1 VLCAIL
7 AMALLA
13 LLYRIRLRLVMHQIR
28 TRLYER
34 LRERER
40 IARDL
45 HDTFFQAIQGLLL
58 RFNTGTSLLKPD
70 EPARAIFDEA
80 LAQSDQVM
88 KEGRE
93 LLLDLRTG
101 LSEASSL
108 SEAFAAAEVDLR
120 TIRDIKYK
128 VIVHGEPK
136 ALHPVVFEEVYRLG
150 REALVNAF
158 RHSNATVIEAEL
170 IYESQALRLRFRD
183 DGIGIDPTILNQGR
197 ANHWG
202 LPGMRERAKK
212 IGAYIEIWSRT
223 GAGTE
228 IEVRIPAPVAYATT
242 KVGLRSRL
250 LATVF
255 SKEHE
260 VL

>member
-1 VLCAIL
+1 MAKMAQSTLNVGLCMKDGGISKSTLAPFSFHIPSLSDGIWNENGASVDFEIPPSFMQSPTFKVLCAIL
-7 AMALLA
+7 AIALLA

-45 HDTFFQAIQGLLL
+45 HDTFFQAIQGLRR

-101 LSEASSL
+101 L
-108 SEAFAAAEVDLR
+108 R
-120 TIRDIKYK
+120 
-128 VIVHGEPK
+128 
-136 ALHPVVFEEVYRLG
+136 
-150 REALVNAF
+150 
-158 RHSNATVIEAEL
+158 
-170 IYESQALRLRFRD
+170 
-183 DGIGIDPTILNQGR
+183 
-197 ANHWG
+197 
-202 LPGMRERAKK
+202 
-212 IGAYIEIWSRT
+212 
-223 GAGTE
+223 GAG
-228 IEVRIPAPVAYATT
+228 RP
-242 KVGLRSRL
+242 
-250 LATVF
+250 LAG
-255 SKEHE
+255 
-260 VL
+260 